1 MAKAEEYHSLKRP
14 EKLFSLFAP
23 VIALPG
29 IGDKLNIIIKKKIGS
44 YVIDLLRH
52 LPVDVIDRS
61 KRPPI
66 NQIEHGNI
74 VTLEVTIT
82 RHDKPPRG
90 IKRPT
95 KIFAENETGQIEI
108 IFFQSKGDYVEKLLP
123 IGSTR
128 IISGRAEWFKNT
140 VQMAHPHHIIDP
152 IKLSE
157 LPTYEAV
164 YPLSAGLTQKV
175 ISKSINN
182 ALGRLPEL
190 EEWIPQDII
199 NRFNWPSWNEA
210 MKKVHQPNKNQ
221 DLLPG
226 SPERARLAY
235 DELLANQLALALVRK
250 QTNQQNGLSYIGDGS
265 LTHKLRENLPFSL
278 TNAQNKVIKEI
289 LSDQHNPSR
298 MLRLIQG
305 DVGSGKTVIALMA
318 MLNAI
323 EAGSQTAL
331 LAPTEIL
338 ARQHYTSIK
347 NLLNPLNIK
356 PFLLLGKQKTSE
368 RRLIEEAVANG
379 EAKIIIGTHA
389 LLSEHVVYNNLGL
402 AVVDEQHRFGVKQ
415 RTILGEKGENVDI
428 LVMTATPI
436 PRTLAMTIYGDLSS
450 SNLDEKPAG
459 RKPIKTSSLPIDRID
474 DVITRLK
481 HAISNGKRAYWI
493 CPLVDESDV
502 LDIQAAEERLQ
513 ILSVALSE
521 ANPQIVHGK
530 MDSDARDKAMELFRN
545 GESKLLVATT
555 VVEVGV
561 DVPEA
566 SIMIIEH
573 AERFGLSQ
581 MHQLRGRVGRGHEDS
596 SCLLLYK
603 NPLSETAL
611 SRLNIMKN
619 SNDGFKIAEE
629 DLRLRG
635 PGEILG
641 RRQSGD
647 PEFVLANL
655 AFHEDLLALARQ
667 QADSILA
674 NNPNLNLQTDNN
686 INTLLSLFERDKAVK
701 YISGG

>member
-1 MAKAEEYHSLKRP
+1 MTLSEEYQRLKRP

-29 IGDKLNIIIKKKIGS
+29 IGDKLNNIIKKKIGS
-44 YVIDLLRH
+44 HVIDLLRH
-52 LPVDVIDRS
+52 LPADVIDRS

-66 NQIEHGNI
+66 NQIEHGTI
-74 VTLEVTIT
+74 VTIEVTIT
-82 RHDKPPRG
+82 RHDKPPKG

-95 KIFAENETGQIEI
+95 KVFAENETGQIEI
-108 IFFQSKGDYVEKLLP
+108 VFFQAKGDYIEKLLP
-123 IGSTR
+123 LGSTR
-128 IISGRAEWFKNT
+128 VVSGRAEWFKNT
-140 VQMAHPHHIIDP
+140 VQMAHPHHVVDP
-152 IKLSE
+152 KKLSE
-157 LPTYEAV
+157 LPTYEAI

-182 ALGRLPEL
+182 ALARLPDL

-210 MKKVHQPNKNQ
+210 MKKVHHPNKYQ
-221 DLLPG
+221 DLMPG
-226 SPERARLAY
+226 SAERARLAY
-235 DELLANQLALALVRK
+235 DELLANQLALAFVRK
-250 QTNQQNGLSYIGDGS
+250 QNNQQTGASYKGDGS
-265 LTHKLRENLPFSL
+265 LTQALSNSLPFSL
-278 TNAQNKVIKEI
+278 TNAQKRVTQEI
-289 LSDQHNPSR
+289 LSDQHSSRR

-305 DVGSGKTVIALMA
+305 DVGSGKTVVALMA

-338 ARQHYTSIK
+338 ARQHYSTIAT
-347 NLLNPLNIK
+347 LLKPLNIK
-356 PFLLLGKQKTSE
+356 PFLLLGKQKNSE

-379 EAKIIIGTHA
+379 DAKIIIGTHA
-389 LLSEHVVYNNLGL
+389 LVSEHVHYEKLGL

-415 RTILGEKGENVDI
+415 RTLLSEKGENVDI

-436 PRTLAMTIYGDLSS
+436 PRTLAMTIYGDLST

-459 RKPIKTSSLPIDRID
+459 RKSIKTSTLPIDRID
-474 DVITRLK
+474 DVISRLK
-481 HAISNGKRAYWI
+481 HAILNGKRAYWI

-502 LDIQAAEERLQ
+502 LDIQAAEERLKV
-513 ILSVALSE
+513 LSIALNE

-530 MDSDARDKAMELFRN
+530 MDSDKREKAMELFRS

-566 SIMIIEH
+566 SIIIIEH

-603 NPLSETAL
+603 NPLTETAQA
-611 SRLNIMKN
+611 RLNIMKN
-619 SNDGFKIAEE
+619 NNDGFKIAEE

-647 PEFVLANL
+647 PDFKLANL
-655 AFHEDLLALARQ
+655 AFHEDLLALAKQ
-667 QADSILA
+667 QADFMLESYPSL
-674 NNPNLNLQTDNN
+674 DFEKENN
-686 INTLLSLFERDKAVK
+686 INTLLSLFERDTAVK